1 MDPSRQT
8 RILIADDH
16 AIMRSGLEFLLSS
29 EPGVEI
35 VGFAADG
42 EEALALNA
50 VLKPDIL
57 ILDLMLPKMT
67 GPVVMEHLETA
78 DSRPKLL
85 IVSGQA
91 SGMLFKQVLD
101 RGAQAVFSKE
111 DDSEELLMAIDALR
125 HSRPYLSSTVVRL
138 IGPLTGGTPEHV
150 LTPREREVLSLVAT
164 GLSNEAIG
172 GRLNISMKTAKKH
185 RENIRAKLDIST
197 VAEATQAAARLG
209 LIKLG

>member
-16 AIMRSGLEFLLSS
+16 ALMRSGLEFLLSS

-50 VLKPDIL
+50 ILKPDIL

-67 GPVVMEHLETA
+67 GLVVMEHLDTA
-78 DSRPKLL
+78 ESRPQLL

-91 SGMLFKQVLD
+91 SGMLFKRVLD
-101 RGAQAVFSKE
+101 RGAQAIFSKE
-111 DDSEELLMAIDALR
+111 DGSDELILAIDALR
-125 HSRPYLSSTVVRL
+125 HGRHYLSSTVIQF

-150 LTPREREVLSLVAT
+150 LTPRECEVLSLVAA

-172 GRLNISMKTAKKH
+172 GKLGISMKTAKKH
-185 RENIRAKLDIST
+185 RENIRAKLNIST